1 MQSLTTLHL
10 GAASDPVSH
19 VGASREVCWHGAQYL
34 VPLGPAA
41 LAPAN
46 NLPLAHGHIFKKR
59 KRKDYTFRRQ
69 FNEKPSIIPGCP
81 GGDIFNMCVS
91 QSALSHL
98 VLTHELW
105 QMFR

>member
-46 NLPLAHGHIFKKR
+46 NLPLAHG
-59 KRKDYTFRRQ
+59 
-69 FNEKPSIIPGCP
+69 
-81 GGDIFNMCVS
+81 DIFNMCVS